1 MGLRGLQF
9 CCPGLCPLRDLG
21 KMRRPITFLTE
32 TAESRENIMKAM
44 LRPKKCAP
52 RPSSSPDGASSTRER
67 VLDAARILFA
77 EAGFH
82 GTHLREVSKRARA
95 NVAGVC
101 YHFRSKQG
109 LYEAVILETGRQ
121 LFGEDG
127 QVQGPS
133 LQGPPEQRL
142 RAIVEILF
150 EKLSGERVWI
160 AKLLA
165 RELVA
170 PVCGKQVFASYG
182 LERDHILLQGVIR
195 ELLGVE
201 ADEEAVRLHT
211 LSVVNECLF
220 YCLAGENLNKG
231 LPDLVRQ
238 LPDRASLASHVTQR
252 CLRSL
257 ERRGKM
263 P

>member
-9 CCPGLCPLRDLG
+9 CCLGLCPVRDLG
-21 KMRRPITFLTE
+21 KMRRPITFLIK
-32 TAESRENIMKAM
+32 TAEHRESIMKAM
-44 LRPKKCAP
+44 LRPKKVTL
-52 RPSSSPDGASSTRER
+52 RSSSSPNGASSTRER

-109 LYEAVILETGRQ
+109 LYEAVILEAGRQ

-127 QVQGPS
+127 RVQGPA

-142 RAIVEILF
+142 RAIVESLF
-150 EKLSGERVWI
+150 EKLSGERVWT

-170 PVCGKQVFASYG
+170 PVCGKQVF
-182 LERDHILLQGVIR
+182 
-195 ELLGVE
+195 
-201 ADEEAVRLHT
+201 T
-211 LSVVNECLF
+211 
-220 YCLAGENLNKG
+220 
-231 LPDLVRQ
+231 
-238 LPDRASLASHVTQR
+238 
-252 CLRSL
+252 
-257 ERRGKM
+257 
-263 P
+263 